1 MQEEPES
8 IKERS
13 AQIEVDKQVRKG
25 RSKGQEIILTS
36 DQTLIVVKP
45 DGIRRKLLGKIIS
58 RFEDKGFRITDLRFF
73 VFSPEEADEFY
84 SVHKGKPFF
93 EDLVSFISSGPAV
106 ACVLEGEHAVD
117 TVRLMMGA
125 TKSFE
130 AAAGTIRGDYGLG
143 LTENV
148 IHASDSPESF
158 IKESRVIFSRS

>member
-13 AQIEVDKQVRKG
+13 AQVEVDKQVRKG

-58 RFEDKGFRITDLRFF
+58 RFEDKGFSITDLRLF

-117 TVRLMMGA
+117 TVRLMTGA

-130 AAAGTIRGDYGLG
+130 AATGTIRGDYGLG

>member
-1 MQEEPES
+1 M
-8 IKERS
+8 
-13 AQIEVDKQVRKG
+13 
-25 RSKGQEIILTS
+25 TS

-73 VFSPEEADEFY
+73 VFSTEEADEFY

-117 TVRLMMGA
+117 TVRLMTGA

>member
-1 MQEEPES
+1 M
-8 IKERS
+8 
-13 AQIEVDKQVRKG
+13 DKQVRKG

-93 EDLVSFISSGPAV
+93 EDLVSFISSG
-106 ACVLEGEHAVD
+106 
-117 TVRLMMGA
+117 
-125 TKSFE
+125 
-130 AAAGTIRGDYGLG
+130 
-143 LTENV
+143 
-148 IHASDSPESF
+148 
-158 IKESRVIFSRS
+158 

>member
-45 DGIRRKLLGKIIS
+45 DGIRRKLLGQIIS

-117 TVRLMMGA
+117 TVRLMTGA

>member
-13 AQIEVDKQVRKG
+13 AQIEVDKQVCKG

-73 VFSPEEADEFY
+73 VFSSEEADEFY

-93 EDLVSFISSGPAV
+93 EDLVSFITSGPAV
-106 ACVLEGEHAVD
+106 ACVLEGERAVD
-117 TVRLMMGA
+117 TVRLMTGA

>member
-13 AQIEVDKQVRKG
+13 AQVEVDKQVRKG
-25 RSKGQEIILTS
+25 RSKGQEIILTV

-73 VFSPEEADEFY
+73 VFSREEADEFY

-117 TVRLMMGA
+117 TVRLMTGA

-130 AAAGTIRGDYGLG
+130 AATGTIRGDYGLG

>member
-58 RFEDKGFRITDLRFF
+58 RFEDKGFRIMDLRFF

-117 TVRLMMGA
+117 TVRLMTGA

-158 IKESRVIFSRS
+158 IKEFRVIFSRS

>member
-25 RSKGQEIILTS
+25 RSKGQEIILTR

-58 RFEDKGFRITDLRFF
+58 RFEDKGFSITDLRLF

-106 ACVLEGEHAVD
+106 ACVLEGENAVD
-117 TVRLMMGA
+117 TVRLMTGA

-130 AAAGTIRGDYGLG
+130 AAAGTIRGDYGFG

>member
-58 RFEDKGFRITDLRFF
+58 RFEDKGFSITDLRLF

-117 TVRLMMGA
+117 TVRLMTGA

-130 AAAGTIRGDYGLG
+130 AGAGTIRGDYGLG

>member
-73 VFSPEEADEFY
+73 VFSHEEADEFY

-117 TVRLMMGA
+117 TVRLMTGA

-130 AAAGTIRGDYGLG
+130 AATGTIRGDYGLG

>member
-58 RFEDKGFRITDLRFF
+58 RFEDKGFSITDLRLF

-117 TVRLMMGA
+117 TVRLLTGA